1 MITSNA
7 GAKSPKLDQV
17 RVWAISG
24 LQELQDRSEQAGE
37 LGPFV
42 NSLVPSGSKTTG
54 FWLEWNPMC
63 SELRLVDDKVA
74 NRAENCLRLGHWD
87 WVTWSSEGLLVGMRY
102 LNALKCW
109 EELLLG
115 EISADALIEML
126 RHDMLPAEIEYDA
139 LGFELRDMLLCLHK
153 VGYNKYENAVRLGQ
167 SLHQHLVEAIL
178 RCYLAEGK
186 PAPQLEDCDEL
197 WDIESWLYWWEDSSQ
212 ELQRL
217 LELLQQ
223 LHTGR

>member
-24 LQELQDRSEQAGE
+24 LQELQDRAEQEGG

-54 FWLEWNPMC
+54 FWLEWDPMV
-63 SELRLVDDKVA
+63 SELRLVDDKA
-74 NRAENCLRLGHWD
+74 AHRTENCLRLGHWI
-87 WVTWSSEGLLVGMRY
+87 TWSSEGLLVGMRH

-109 EELLLG
+109 EDLLLS
-115 EISADALIEML
+115 EISSDALIAML
-126 RHDMLPAEIEYDA
+126 RHDMLPAEVEYDA
-139 LGFELRDMLLCLHK
+139 LGFELRDMLLGLHK

-197 WDIESWLYWWEDSSQ
+197 WDIESWLYWWDEPSL
-212 ELQRL
+212 EVQRL
-217 LELLQQ
+217 LEMLER